1 MSIKTTLAVLSLS
14 SLLTTALP
22 FAAQA
27 SVAARCEGIFTF
39 AKVEKND
46 PRAFENLTKY
56 EQLFTKGR
64 GLETYKIVLGKDF
77 TQSLS
82 RVLQKQDGH
91 WFDSGAGHAFAVRQ
105 ALQSPEGQNLKSTVV
120 AYETSAKSAERLN
133 VISGR
138 FLETIADKEIAKSD
152 LITDVF
158 GPLAYSGQP
167 HQVMQKYLNNLKPDG
182 EIFIFLGAR
191 HELYGEFNKVITA
204 KGEVLNLGQ
213 WLETIP
219 GIRAE
224 LVKTPKEDDGT
235 HYEMWTIKITKTDEN
250 AQVPAVEMIHFKEG
264 APPVMSFKEVANQGL
279 SNHAS
284 LQQKAR
290 ATFRERSKYITA
302 TEFLDAFRGGEL
314 RHPLIASIKGLKRE
328 DRWVNSSEVGAQV
341 FAGMKSKDYDY
352 SDTSVFVG
360 LAQKFIRWRASRI
373 NTDKINYTPVA
384 DSGLLKDVRDVK
396 LITDYHG
403 DFMSSFAPDVVLGRY
418 LESLSNKGEIYLYT
432 GKEYG
437 GFGSDSMVMRKDGTQ
452 MPLRQW
458 LRQIPGV
465 NTSLFRGGYHWTG
478 GEWTFLKVTI
488 KDRNKIK
495 IPKLKLMGTTEGK
508 DGLPLPFFE
517 EI

>member
-1 MSIKTTLAVLSLS
+1 MGLKTTLAVLGLS
-14 SLLTTALP
+14 SILTTALP

-27 SVAARCEGIFTF
+27 SAAARCEAIFTF
-39 AKVEKND
+39 AKVEKSD

-64 GLETYKIVLGKDF
+64 GLETYKVVLGNDF
-77 TQSLS
+77 AQSLS

-105 ALQSPEGQNLKSTVV
+105 ALQAPEGQYLKSTVV

-182 EIFIFLGAR
+182 EIYIFLGAR

-235 HYEMWTIKITKTDEN
+235 RYEMWTIKITKTDEN
-250 AQVPAVEMIHFKEG
+250 AKVPAVEMIHFKEG
-264 APPVMSFKEVANQGL
+264 APPVMSFKEVANNGL
-279 SNHAS
+279 TNHAS
-284 LQQKAR
+284 LQEKAR
-290 ATFRERSKYITA
+290 ATFRERSKNITA

-360 LAQKFIRWRASRI
+360 LSQKFIRWRASRI
-373 NTDKINYTPVA
+373 NTDKINYTPVS
-384 DSGLLKDVRDVK
+384 DSALLKDVRDVK

-403 DFMSSFAPDVVLGRY
+403 DFMSSFAPDIVLGRY

>member
-1 MSIKTTLAVLSLS
+1 M
-14 SLLTTALP
+14 TTALP

-27 SVAARCEGIFTF
+27 SAAARCEAIFTF
-39 AKVEKND
+39 AKVEKSD

-64 GLETYKIVLGKDF
+64 GLETYKVVLGNDF
-77 TQSLS
+77 AQSLS

-105 ALQSPEGQNLKSTVV
+105 ALQAPEGQYLKSTVV

-182 EIFIFLGAR
+182 EIYIFLGAR

-235 HYEMWTIKITKTDEN
+235 RYEMWTIKITKTDEN
-250 AQVPAVEMIHFKEG
+250 AKVPAVEMIHFKEG
-264 APPVMSFKEVANQGL
+264 APPVMSFKEVANNGL
-279 SNHAS
+279 TNHAS
-284 LQQKAR
+284 LQEKAR
-290 ATFRERSKYITA
+290 ATFRERSKNITA

-360 LAQKFIRWRASRI
+360 LSQKFIRWRASRI
-373 NTDKINYTPVA
+373 NTDKINYTPVS
-384 DSGLLKDVRDVK
+384 DSALLKDVRDVK

-403 DFMSSFAPDVVLGRY
+403 DFMSSFAPDIVLGRY

>member
-1 MSIKTTLAVLSLS
+1 MSIKTTLAALSLS
-14 SLLTTALP
+14 SILTTALP

-27 SVAARCEGIFTF
+27 STGARCEGIFTF
-39 AKVEKND
+39 TKVEKND

-64 GLETYKIVLGKDF
+64 GLETYKIVLGNDF
-77 TQSLS
+77 AQSLS
-82 RVLQKQDGH
+82 RVLKKQDGH

-224 LVKTPKEDDGT
+224 LVKTPKEDDGA
-235 HYEMWTIKITKTDEN
+235 HYEMWTIKITKTAEN
-250 AQVPAVEMIHFKEG
+250 ATVPVVEMVHFKEG
-264 APPVMSFKEVANQGL
+264 APPVMSFKEVANHGL
-279 SNHAS
+279 TNHAS
-284 LQQKAR
+284 LQEKAR
-290 ATFRERSKYITA
+290 ATFRERSKNITA

-314 RHPLIASIKGLKRE
+314 RHPLIASIKSLKRE

-341 FAGMKSKDYDY
+341 FNGMKNKDYDY

-373 NTDKINYTPVA
+373 NTDKINYTPLA
-384 DSGLLKDVRDVK
+384 DSNLLKDVRDVK

-418 LESLSNKGEIYLYT
+418 LEALSNKGAIYLYT

-437 GFGSDSMVMRKDGTQ
+437 GFGSDSMVMTKAGTQ

-495 IPKLKLMGTTEGK
+495 IPKLKLMGTTQGK
-508 DGLPLPFFE
+508 DSLPLPFFE